1 MDLIELMKERFSC
14 RKFTGAPVEAEK
26 VDRILEAGRVAP
38 TAHNSQPQKVF
49 VLESRESLEKWTRCT
64 TCHFNEQLV
73 LLVCY
78 DKTLSW
84 KRSYDGEDSGFVDAS
99 IVLTHMM
106 LEAQTLGVGSTWIMY
121 FDPAAARKEFDLPE
135 DLIPVGALAMGNP
148 APEARPSHL
157 HGEKKLLEET
167 VVRL

>member
-1 MDLIELMKERFSC
+1 MELMQLMKDRYSC
-14 RKFTGAPVEAEK
+14 RKFDGRPVEKEK
-26 VDRILEAGRVAP
+26 TEMILEAGRVAP
-38 TAHNSQPQKVF
+38 TACNNQPQKVF
-49 VLESRESLEKWTRCT
+49 VLESAESLEKWRRCT

-73 LLVCY
+73 LLACY
-78 DKTLSW
+78 DKEQSW

-106 LEAQTLGVGSTWIMY
+106 LEAETLGIGSTWIMY

-135 DLIPVGALAMGNP
+135 NLVPVSALAMGYP
-148 APEARPSHL
+148 AETAHPAHL
-157 HGEKKLLEET
+157 HNSRKPLAET

>member
-49 VLESRESLEKWTRCT
+49 VLESRESLDKWTRCT

-135 DLIPVGALAMGNP
+135 DLVPVGALAMGHP

-157 HGEKKLLEET
+157 HGEKKPLEET